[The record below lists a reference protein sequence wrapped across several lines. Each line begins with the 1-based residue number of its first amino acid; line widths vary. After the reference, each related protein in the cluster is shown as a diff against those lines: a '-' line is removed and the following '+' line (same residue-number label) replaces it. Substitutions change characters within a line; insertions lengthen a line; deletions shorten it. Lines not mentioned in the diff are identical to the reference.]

1 MSTVNV
7 WNTNMIKDFKKL
19 NNTLEIYDMWLEKY
33 KEYIESAQKTVVD
46 LECGIGND
54 TIFIKICGKKVLSVD
69 YSDEALKI
77 IDQNIKGANTLK
89 MDFENEW
96 LFEKRKSRFNNCK
109 FIIALF

>member
-46 LECGIGND
+46 LGCGIGND
-54 TIFIKICGKKVLSVD
+54 TMFI
-69 YSDEALKI
+69 
-77 IDQNIKGANTLK
+77 
-89 MDFENEW
+89 
-96 LFEKRKSRFNNCK
+96 
-109 FIIALF
+109 